1 MLSIIELY
9 LNLFTIKNKFN
20 YNSKKPRTMTD
31 AVSDKIY
38 TYSFVQDVISKTTY
52 EENLPILAR
61 RRLEQ
66 LEKFVDSSN
75 YRNTPMFKHK
85 NFDGGAG
92 RGKPYAGQGGTYTRR
107 NEGRRQGGAYSGQSG
122 GRGQQRDNYD
132 GGRSGFGSG
141 YGGGAGSGAGSG
153 AGFSSGKSSRFNSMP
168 NVRADEGF
176 QFPKHK
182 HRHYDDGFKRTTGG
196 AVGYNKPIEPKDHEW
211 VKQRLATTEKNREG
225 IERHILA
232 VRSYLNKLTDKTYNE
247 MILNI
252 EEEISHIKKLDSTD
266 TEHMSKVASHIF
278 EIASMNKFYSQ
289 VYARLYKEIIQTHP
303 VFASILI
310 KKHSDFVEG
319 CKNTNYINPDVN
331 YDGFCKYNLEVERKQ
346 ATACFIAYLMN
357 MELLEPRSVVMLLD
371 KIIDHIYSVLKEKEC
386 RRVVEDM
393 VEMLFAM
400 FSVCNL
406 EMLVSVENYEKDVK
420 DRVKE
425 MCEMKPKSFDGLTNK
440 TLFRCMDILDLI
452 K

>member
-1 MLSIIELY
+1 MLFIIELY

-20 YNSKKPRTMTD
+20 YNSKKLKATMTD
-31 AVSDKIY
+31 VVSQKDY
-38 TYSFVQDVISKTTY
+38 SYSFIQDVISRNVY
-52 EENLPILAR
+52 SENLPDLAR

-107 NEGRRQGGAYSGQSG
+107 NEGRGQGGAYSGQSG

-141 YGGGAGSGAGSG
+141 YGGAGSG

-182 HRHYDDGFKRTTGG
+182 HRHHDDGFKRTTGG

-232 VRSYLNKLTDKTYNE
+232 VRSYLNKLTDKTYDE

-289 VYARLYKEIIQTHP
+289 VYARLYKEIIRTHP
-303 VFASILI
+303 VFASILV
-310 KKHSDFVEG
+310 KKHSDFVEE
-319 CKNTNYINPDVN
+319 CKKTNYINPDVN

-346 ATACFIAYLMN
+346 ATMCFISYLMN

-393 VEMLFAM
+393 VEMLFAV

-406 EMLVSVENYEKDVK
+406 EMLMSVENYERDVK

-425 MCEMKPKSFDGLTNK
+425 MCGMKPKSFDGLTNK

>member
-1 MLSIIELY
+1 
-9 LNLFTIKNKFN
+9 
-20 YNSKKPRTMTD
+20 MTD
-31 AVSDKIY
+31 TVSSES
-38 TYSFVQDVISKTTY
+38 YSYLFVQDIISKTTY
-52 EENLPILAR
+52 AENLPDLAR

-92 RGKPYAGQGGTYTRR
+92 GAGRGKPYAGGSHGSGQGGGAY
-107 NEGRRQGGAYSGQSG
+107 GRGQKPSYGGQREQGGAYARPQGGYKGNGGGHSRYGGQKEE
-122 GRGQQRDNYD
+122 YD

-141 YGGGAGSGAGSG
+141 YAGSGAGG
-153 AGFSSGKSSRFNSMP
+153 GFSSGKSGRFNSTP
-168 NVRADEGF
+168 NVRTDEGF
-176 QFPKHK
+176 QFPKQK
-182 HRHYDDGFKRTTGG
+182 HTRPSEDGFKRSSGG
-196 AVGYNKPIEPKDHEW
+196 TSGYGKPSEPKDHEW

-232 VRSYLNKLTDKTYNE
+232 VRSYLNKLTDKTYGE

-252 EEEISHIKKLDSTD
+252 EEEISHIKKIHNSVD
-266 TEHMSKVASHIF
+266 TENIEHMSKVASHIF

-331 YDGFCKYNLEVERKQ
+331 YDGFCKYNLDVEKKQ

-371 KIIDHIYSVLKEKEC
+371 KILEHIYSVLKDKEC

-406 EMLVSVENYEKDVK
+406 EMLMSVENYERDVR

-425 MCEMKPKSFDGLTNK
+425 MCGMKPKSFDGLTNK
-440 TLFRCMDILDLI
+440 TLFRCMDILELI